1 VATVGRQLKAFRT
14 QTTER
19 ARDVVTAKRTRVQM
33 LQTFIYVY
41 RHTHIHT
48 QVNSASYPRDVVTTN
63 AHEWSQVAYSRV

>member
-1 VATVGRQLKAFRT
+1 
-14 QTTER
+14 
-19 ARDVVTAKRTRVQM
+19 M